1 MSVARR
7 ITVMSKSSVK
17 CLQALV
23 SAAVF
28 LILVLLPVWMFLRGT
43 LLQNIRLTE

>member
-7 ITVMSKSSVK
+7 IAVMSKSSVK
-17 CLQALV
+17 CFQALV

-28 LILVLLPVWMFLRGT
+28 LILVLLPVCLHAEEIVDYDF
-43 LLQNIRLTE
+43 